1 MVRSDAQHKL
11 PPYLRHAPDRI
22 ESLERVLDDET
33 IDEVL
38 SLPQLAHVAAAF
50 GAQIA
55 TGPASTPDAAAA
67 VATAAGAG
75 GAESPSVAAGGALI
89 TRERV
94 IAAVLHRSVH
104 GKGDSPLRIA

>member
-1 MVRSDAQHKL
+1 MTRDVVRSDAQHKL

-55 TGPASTPDAAAA
+55 TGAASTPDAAAA
-67 VATAAGAG
+67 GVVVRNRPPLQQAA
-75 GAESPSVAAGGALI
+75 
-89 TRERV
+89 R
-94 IAAVLHRSVH
+94 
-104 GKGDSPLRIA
+104 